1 MNLERSQ
8 KRIRDLMSLFVTR
21 VESATAMGQTDL
33 NKVAET
39 ILIPLLAEVY
49 GYKNLK
55 NLNFTEGSNFPSVDL
70 GDETARVAFQITA
83 TAGIEK
89 VKYTLTKF
97 VEYKLYEKYDRIII
111 YIITEKQSSYS
122 DTEINRIIQGK
133 LSFDVKKDIWDWRN
147 ILGEVTKFQIEK
159 TREVEKILEAN
170 FGEERTEPDWEV
182 VDKVKQI
189 IKESTELFVGR
200 SEEFQKLDNFL
211 ADNSS
216 GVMLVTAAAGF
227 GKTALLANWVKE
239 RQGNGC
245 FIADHFFS
253 QQYDKTRSVKSAYWN
268 LLRQIY
274 RYYKLYYEQLPN
286 ERDELR
292 NRLNNIL
299 KERGASEDKPL
310 VIVIDALDE
319 IEAADIPFSLPFL
332 TSLPQNVFVIA
343 SARAESG
350 EEPKYLENWTEKSQK
365 LQLEYLPR
373 GAIADWLKQTGDSE
387 LAVFAEDSNF
397 VTKLD
402 EITKGFPLYLSYLID
417 ELSHAVKQK
426 QDIRQLLAQTPKGFE
441 NYVKQQLNRLY
452 ELDLPDERWE
462 FFALLAVAKGVL
474 QKQDIKAITGMRDR
488 SLRQLHQC
496 WQVTRWMRISED
508 KFYAFAHPL
517 LGTTFAIQLGDD
529 AEDALEKLINYCS
542 HWQEHSSPYALR
554 HYAEH
559 LRDVKHWEELYAIAR
574 NADFYSHSIKQFP
587 DEPDLPLKTVQT
599 ALLAAAEEDKAGEMA
614 EFMLLHARQLLQT
627 TAQDSPLE
635 ALRKGYLERAWRL
648 TDLYEI
654 EYRILWYLLLAW
666 ELKDTGKVEEAGETL
681 KRLQKNELPR
691 LSTHGVNQWQSESAA
706 YLLAHVFEVSED
718 ICTTLEQKLFDDRYR
733 CILCGNLS
741 NRGNFA
747 AALKTVQGV
756 SSQILWQVSVL
767 LNIAKVQVQKGDLE
781 YSATFTNALE
791 IVKTL
796 VSTSWWEIL
805 IEEIAK
811 AQIEVGDRASAQ
823 ATLTEAI
830 ETADNKIDNPLYQ
843 VNTFVDLA
851 NVQAEVGMVEEAIAT
866 LQKIE
871 SKAEVDQ
878 VFISIRLTKVW
889 FKIGNK
895 DKIKD
900 IFTRNLEIAN
910 GITDE
915 EKQTD
920 VLQKIVIAQAEVR
933 EFEDARENAKKIDFL
948 NRQAYALMRIAI
960 EQAKVREFT
969 TALETVEEIEI
980 KHYQSEAWLEIAIS
994 QAEARNFP
1002 GAFETARRIDWLTYR
1017 AKAFC
1022 GIAIAKA
1029 EASPFTDDALEI
1041 AEQIESNRE
1050 QMEAL
1055 VGIVRI
1061 QGKVKN
1067 FPALLKIKDKVGGK
1081 EWKDEVLSA
1090 IAEVYAKVE
1099 DFTTALEIA
1108 TQIHIP
1114 SMRAKTLGVIA
1125 EIQVQTGLTEAARA
1139 TFANVL
1145 KIEKTPEASIS
1156 FIRLLALARVAEV
1169 QVKNAQKEVGV
1180 TTASIACEIAQSMDN
1195 PIEAA
1200 NVLAGILVQIL
1211 MEAEKIQE
1219 AKIIC
1224 DRAYEIAQQISDNQQ
1239 YERSKSLGFVA
1250 QAQARLGEF
1259 DVALR
1264 TLETIRMPYYHVNA
1278 LISIVQLQ
1286 IEAKPQQIEKYKIV
1300 LNKADEYYKN
1310 ADSIYRNLANKVELL
1325 TIIAVARSTIGETE
1339 AALATFA
1346 DLLEAA
1352 KTKEQ
1357 REREEDFSIIAIG
1370 YAEVGDF
1377 PTAIKII
1384 NEIKEGSQ
1392 QLNAL
1397 WTIAWEQFK
1406 KGEQVTTLDIALA
1419 AKEKIEDEQKRLEAL
1434 KSIAQIQAIAGKG
1447 EEALRTLEA
1456 MLSDRNTHIRDIAFW
1471 FAETGDRVN
1480 FKRLLIPCAYY
1491 LDAAYQMCGYLARL
1505 YPEQASAVAK
1515 VLSELNGKER

>member
-1 MNLERSQ
+1 MAPTLKASEEGKTKIDTALSYKGWNKGGLSEA
-8 KRIRDLMSLFVTR
+8 IPAASL
-21 VESATAMGQTDL
+21 
-33 NKVAET
+33 
-39 ILIPLLAEVY
+39 LLVLPY
-49 GYKNLK
+49 
-55 NLNFTEGSNFPSVDL
+55 
-70 GDETARVAFQITA
+70 
-83 TAGIEK
+83 
-89 VKYTLTKF
+89 
-97 VEYKLYEKYDRIII
+97 
-111 YIITEKQSSYS
+111 
-122 DTEINRIIQGK
+122 
-133 LSFDVKKDIWDWRN
+133 
-147 ILGEVTKFQIEK
+147 LGEKNWTGEKPLDRQKLKSSQLFTKNSLDKIFYAYQVTNYTKIESD
-159 TREVEKILEAN
+159 IQC
-170 FGEERTEPDWEV
+170 GELTAKGISYGTWNSFLYKKPINTKAFKAYCKVLGLNWEE
-182 VDKVKQI
+182 
-189 IKESTELFVGR
+189 IKEDPPQSDRKKSIETETQSCRGSEVSDRTLALVEEYTQLFVGR
-200 SEEFQKLDNFL
+200 EDVMSKLDKFL
-211 ADNSS
+211 TQTDKRY
-216 GVMLVTAAAGF
+216 LTITARAGF
-227 GKTALLANWVKE
+227 GKTALLANWVKS
-239 RQGNGC
+239 RQGNDY
-245 FIADHFFS
+245 FIACHFFR
-253 QQYDKTRSVKSAYWN
+253 QRDEITCSVANAYRN
-268 LLRQIY
+268 LLQQIY
-274 RYYKLYYEQLPN
+274 NYCESSKALPYDENQLRQDLY
-286 ERDELR
+286 DMV
-292 NRLNNIL
+292 
-299 KERGASEDKPL
+299 KAWASKPL
-310 VIVIDALDE
+310 VIIIDGLDE
-319 IEAADIPFSLPFL
+319 AEGLFSPPFPTPLP
-332 TSLPQNVFVIA
+332 PNVFVIA
-343 SARAESG
+343 SARKFEEEEQNYLSG
-350 EEPKYLENWTEKSQK
+350 WTNNEEPIWLNHLTKE
-365 LQLEYLPR
+365 
-373 GAIADWLKQTGDSE
+373 AIADWLRETGKCE
-387 LAVFAEDSNF
+387 LASLAQDESF
-397 VTKLD
+397 VAQVCDRT
-402 EITKGFPLYLSYLID
+402 EGIPLFLKYLID
-417 ELSHAVKQK
+417 ELVEVAQQGEESA
-426 QDIRQLLAQTPKGFE
+426 IRKTLEATPKGFPE
-441 NYVKQQLNRLY
+441 YIHQQYQALDRLKDWHSRP
-452 ELDLPDERWE
+452 ELRKIFYFLTI
-462 FFALLAVAKGVL
+462 AKGELSSDDLVEL
-474 QKQDIKAITGMRDR
+474 MEESPVGLPWRVSRWFKIRRLEDCLVYSFAHSTLAEQFAILPEIKANTKK
-488 SLRQLHQC
+488 SQ
-496 WQVTRWMRISED
+496 
-508 KFYAFAHPL
+508 K
-517 LGTTFAIQLGDD
+517 
-529 AEDALEKLINYCS
+529 KLIQYCAQWEEYQS
-542 HWQEHSSPYALR
+542 HYALR

-559 LRDVKHWEELYAIAR
+559 LSQTKKWDELYELAR
-574 NADFYSHSIKQFP
+574 NKTFVATQQKHLP
-587 DEPDLPLKTVQT
+587 DEPNLSLKTVQT
-599 ALLAAAEEDKAGEMA
+599 ALLGAAETDNVTGMA
-614 EFMLLHARQLLQT
+614 EFMLVHARRLVQT
-627 TAQDSPLE
+627 TAQDSPLD
-635 ALRKGYLERAWRL
+635 ALRKGYLQRAWRL

-654 EYRILWYLLLAW
+654 ERRILWYLLLAW
-666 ELKDTGKVEEAGETL
+666 ELKDTGRFEDAEETL
-681 KRLQKNELPR
+681 KRLQQQELPR
-691 LSTHGVNQWQSESAA
+691 LSTNQAIEWHSEYAT
-706 YLLAHVFEVSED
+706 YLLAQVFEVSED
-718 ICTTLEQKLFDDRYR
+718 ICTSLEQNLLDDRYR
-733 CILCGNLS
+733 CILCAHLRNS
-741 NRGNFA
+741 GNFI
-747 AALKTVQGV
+747 AALKTVE
-756 SSQILWQVSVL
+756 SIRPESTQVL
-767 LNIAKVQVQKGDLE
+767 HLINIAKAQAQKGDIE

-796 VSTSWWEIL
+796 VSNSWWEIL
-805 IEEIAK
+805 IEDIAK

-830 ETADNKIDNPLYQ
+830 ETADNKIDNPFYQ
-843 VNTFVDLA
+843 VNTLVDLA

-871 SKAEVDQ
+871 SKPEVDQ

-910 GITDE
+910 GITDK

-920 VLQKIVIAQAEVR
+920 VLQKIVIAQTEVR

-969 TALETVEEIEI
+969 TALEIVEEIEI

-1145 KIEKTPEASIS
+1145 KIKKTPEASIS

-1264 TLETIRMPYYHVNA
+1264 TLKTIRMPYYHVNA

-1325 TIIAVARSTIGETE
+1325 TIIAVARSTIGETQ

-1357 REREEDFSIIAIG
+1357 RERDQDFSIIAIG
-1370 YAEVGDF
+1370 YAEVGEF
-1377 PTAIKII
+1377 STAIKISKDI
-1384 NEIKEGSQ
+1384 EDGEQKISIF
-1392 QLNAL
+1392 LAV
-1397 WTIAWEQFK
+1397 ACEQFK
-1406 KGEQVTTLDIALA
+1406 KGQQVTTLDIALA

-1456 MLSDRNTHIRDIAFW
+1456 MLSDRNTHLCDIALL

-1491 LDAAYQMCGYLARL
+1491 LDTAYEMCEYLARL

-1515 VLSELNGKER
+1515 VLSELNEGEQ

>member
-559 LRDVKHWEELYAIAR
+559 LRDVKHWEELYELAR
-574 NADFYSHSIKQFP
+574 NEDFYSHSIKQFP

-627 TAQDSPLE
+627 TAQDSPLD
-635 ALRKGYLERAWRL
+635 ALRKGYLERAWNL